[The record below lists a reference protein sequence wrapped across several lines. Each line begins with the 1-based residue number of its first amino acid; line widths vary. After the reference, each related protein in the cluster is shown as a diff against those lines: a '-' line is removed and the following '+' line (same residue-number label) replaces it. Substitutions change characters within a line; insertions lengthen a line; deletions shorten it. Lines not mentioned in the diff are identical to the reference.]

1 MSDFE
6 AKHPRAKDG
15 KFTEKKR
22 KESGL
27 TLEPDKKCS
36 DTGSPKLPPQGI
48 FSDSGNSNPSTDV
61 DGLQTE
67 PEQPM
72 GTSFERASIRT
83 PWGIIKHPAQLLTF
97 IVFAV
102 ILLALCI
109 GVWFFFVETDSNKN
123 EPQVPE
129 GTKTAAG
136 TIAADPSQTPAPALE
151 QVKPGTALTES
162 VTDAVFLAGNS
173 EQSSYSDRKTV
184 ERIASVEVLISAI
197 GGY

>member
-6 AKHPRAKDG
+6 AKHPRATDG

-48 FSDSGNSNPSTDV
+48 FLDSGNPKPSTDV

-67 PEQPM
+67 PEKPM
-72 GTSFERASIRT
+72 VTSFERASIRT
-83 PWGIIKHPAQLLTF
+83 PWEMIKHLAQLLTF
-97 IVFAV
+97 TVIAV

-136 TIAADPSQTPAPALE
+136 TIATDPSQTPAPALE

-197 GGY
+197 GSY

>member
-22 KESGL
+22 EESGL

-72 GTSFERASIRT
+72 VTSSERPLPRT
-83 PWGIIKHPAQLLTF
+83 PWEMIKHLAQLLTF
-97 IVFAV
+97 TVIAV

-136 TIAADPSQTPAPALE
+136 TIATDPSQTPAPALE